1 MSIEK
6 FSELESVTEGIE
18 TILTGKKLEIL
29 QPLLEKIIDSMRNEG
44 FNLKDFINALASYTH
59 SKNHRSVT
67 FFLEKAAMELIKPN
81 NR

>member
-1 MSIEK
+1 
-6 FSELESVTEGIE
+6 
-18 TILTGKKLEIL
+18 
-29 QPLLEKIIDSMRNEG
+29 MRNEG